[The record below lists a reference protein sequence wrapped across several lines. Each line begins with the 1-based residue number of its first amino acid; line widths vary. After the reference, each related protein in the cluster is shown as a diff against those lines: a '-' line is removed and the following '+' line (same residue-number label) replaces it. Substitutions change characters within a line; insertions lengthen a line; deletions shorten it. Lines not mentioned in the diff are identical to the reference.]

1 MKKLN
6 LKNLK
11 IVKYFEQKISN
22 FTYHC
27 DYLRVLNS
35 PFKGLRLK
43 WYFGKI
49 QYGTPYFLPR
59 KWVKMTQADCE
70 KSLAD
75 DIERCLPKYVEG
87 RTWEH
92 YKKYKK
98 PVPIKYFGFNATTLG
113 WKTKWN
119 EYRYEWSPCYS
130 LVIFGKQ
137 LFVTVLPDVG
147 DDCLRWDVY
156 WETWLHWEYDTDKT
170 KSKEERFKELVYK
183 QSNTWG
189 SEKDGWTDYYY
200 HILNKKYLKLYE
212 QILGDRKIKKRYE

>member
-11 IVKYFEQKISN
+11 IIKYFKQKIVN
-22 FTYHC
+22 FRYDW
-27 DYLRVLNS
+27 DYLRVLDS

-49 QYGTPYFLPR
+49 QHGTPYFLPR

-75 DIERCLPKYVEG
+75 DIERCLPKYVED

-98 PVPIKYFGFNATTLG
+98 PVPIKYFGYNSCTLG
-113 WKTKWN
+113 WKPKWD
-119 EYRYEWSPCYS
+119 EYSYEWSPCYS

-156 WETWLHWEYDTDKT
+156 WEAWLNYSRRTDKT
-170 KSKEERFKELVYK
+170 KSKMERVQELKKVH
-183 QSNTWG
+183 SCTWG
-189 SEKDGWTDYYY
+189 NDEKGYIDYYPY
-200 HILNKKYLKLYE
+200 ILKSKYNE
-212 QILGDRKIKKRYE
+212 NRIN